1 MPAEHL
7 DLETR
12 LQRLEDT
19 ESIRTLKSRYHLYVN
34 DTDCSAR
41 RNARAASISSESS
54 APGS

>member
-41 RNARAASISSESS
+41 RNARAASISSERS